1 MKPLLESITETITVL
16 EDKIERLEL
25 ILVAARPRPERPT
38 PEESEFRGNMYGM
51 LCGYKESLALLK
63 GRKEGE

>member
-1 MKPLLESITETITVL
+1 MKPLLESMMETISVL
-16 EDKIERLEL
+16 EDKIKRLEDML
-25 ILVAARPRPERPT
+25 STRPRPERAT

-51 LCGYKESLALLK
+51 LYGYKESLALLK